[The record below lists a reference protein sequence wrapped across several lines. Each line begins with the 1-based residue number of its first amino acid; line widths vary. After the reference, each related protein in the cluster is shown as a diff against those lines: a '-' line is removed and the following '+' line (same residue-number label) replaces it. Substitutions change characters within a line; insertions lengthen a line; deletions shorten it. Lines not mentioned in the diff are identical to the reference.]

1 MQSTS
6 ETVRI
11 STAEEHVGMTAMI
24 AAMTLAL
31 VMVAIV
37 VKSVDCGADFDRGG
51 GICGKVPVVSVGQRY
66 LYCPECIWSISLGT
80 GLGPSHKGFGV

>member
-11 STAEEHVGMTAMI
+11 STAEERVGMTAMV

-31 VMVAIV
+31 IMMAIV
-37 VKSVDCGADFDRGG
+37 R
-51 GICGKVPVVSVGQRY
+51 
-66 LYCPECIWSISLGT
+66 
-80 GLGPSHKGFGV
+80 